1 MRCCSRHPEARRR
14 AVAAIA
20 LAFALLLAAPA
31 VAATEKPS
39 IESGSA
45 YADPTRDL
53 GAGSPSCREALGRE
67 QRESCRRS
75 GSVAHAYPLSSY
87 GIDVRVD
94 FSITDPGKSFLGAL
108 GSLAAGLWLGL
119 VFVLKGVLLLLEWT
133 FALDLTGKAMPEAQQ
148 TMQRLHHDAFGAPW
162 MVAAIS
168 VAGLWGIWRGLVQR
182 RTSET
187 LGGLAATV
195 GLMVLGLLIIS
206 QPAATVGH
214 LSRLA
219 NDAGAGVLAAGTT
232 GEVGEPRA
240 ALAAGMAGI
249 FDQGVRD
256 PWCAL
261 EFGSVDYCHEP
272 VKGGQR
278 TTNADLWLRYPAQS
292 REREELFKL
301 TKGDDLDD
309 GPGVVEVVTN
319 PVPSVLGLT
328 GGDEPKLDED
338 VQRLVT
344 KAPERVRMQEAGGTF
359 PRFALLA
366 VIAVGLSGAA
376 VLFGY
381 LAVHLLFA
389 SIKTVLLLLFAP
401 AVLLAP
407 AFGDAGRAVFLVWGK
422 RLAGAI
428 AAKLIYAL
436 FLTVVLAAT
445 GLVGKLD
452 LGWFGTWLVQSA
464 FWWGTF
470 AMRNELIG
478 FASLGLP
485 RSEGGGAGKA
495 LSQGY
500 YAWQLGRA
508 AKAATGAALDRP
520 AQAIGAARQ
529 HRADTRTARTTAT
542 AALASERLD
551 ADARRTL
558 GTEHAVARGGVER
571 RDALRR
577 ELRATD
583 RRLRGYDETVAAARA
598 QGHEKPTPTAE
609 QEALLGYRERLRAGI
624 EAPELRG
631 AEEMVRHG
639 ARNRATGGDDV
650 SDRDVANYRAVR
662 RRAHELPVDHDANLR
677 AAGVDPD
684 EYRAAPDERRAELR
698 AAVTEHLTRE
708 RDLLDAAEPAGQPD
722 PDRAARWL
730 RDDALRVRTAEERAR
745 LRDERRQRRTT
756 AGTYR
761 RR

>member
-1 MRCCSRHPEARRR
+1 
-14 AVAAIA
+14 V
-20 LAFALLLAAPA
+20 ALLLAAPA
-31 VAATEKPS
+31 VAATEKPD
-39 IESGSA
+39 SGGGAA

-53 GAGSPSCREALGRE
+53 GAGSPSCREALQAE

-75 GSVAHAYPLSSY
+75 GSVAHPYPLSSY
-87 GIDVRVD
+87 GIDVRVG

-108 GSLAAGLWLGL
+108 QSLAAGLWMGI
-119 VFVLKGVLLLLEWT
+119 VFALKGVLLLLEWT

-148 TMQRLHHDAFGAPW
+148 TMQRLHSDAFGAPW

-182 RTSET
+182 RTGET
-187 LGGLAATV
+187 LTGLTATV
-195 GLMVLGLLIIS
+195 GLMVLGLLVIS

-219 NDAGAGVLAAGTT
+219 SDAGAGVLAAGTT
-232 GEVGEPRA
+232 GAVDEPRA
-240 ALAAGMAGI
+240 ALASGMAGI
-249 FDQGVRD
+249 FDQAVRD

-261 EFGSVDYCHEP
+261 EFGSVDHCDAH
-272 VKGGQR
+272 VKGER
-278 TTNADLWLRYPAQS
+278 TANADLWLRYPAQS

-301 TKGDDLDD
+301 TKGQSLDD
-309 GPGVVEVVTN
+309 GPGLVDVVTN

-328 GGDEPKLDED
+328 GGSDPKLDED
-338 VQRLVT
+338 VQRLVA
-344 KAPERVRMQEAGGTF
+344 KAPERVQMQEAGGTF

-366 VIAVGLSGAA
+366 IIAFGLAGAIA
-376 VLFGY
+376 LFGW
-381 LAVHLLFA
+381 LAMHLLSA
-389 SIKTVLLLLFAP
+389 STKSLLLLLFAP

-407 AFGDAGRAVFLVWGK
+407 AFGDQGRAVFVGWGK
-422 RLAGAI
+422 QLLGAI
-428 AAKLIYAL
+428 FAKLIYAV

-445 GLVGKLD
+445 ATVSKVD

-464 FWWGTF
+464 FWWGIF
-470 AMRNELIG
+470 VKRNELVG
-478 FASLGLP
+478 LASLGLP

-508 AKAATGAALDRP
+508 AKAATGAMLERP
-520 AQAIGAARQ
+520 AQAVGAVRQ
-529 HRADTRTARTTAT
+529 HRADTRTGRTAAT

-558 GTEHAVARGGVER
+558 GTEHEAARGGVQR

-583 RRLRGYDETVAAARA
+583 RRLQGYDETVAAARA
-598 QGHEKPTPTAE
+598 QGHEKPAPTAE
-609 QEALLGYRERLRAGI
+609 QEALLTYRERLRSSLD
-624 EAPELRG
+624 APELQR
-631 AEEMVRHG
+631 AEEVQRHG
-639 ARNRATGGDDV
+639 ARNRAAGGTEV
-650 SDRDVANYRAVR
+650 SDRDVSNYRAAR
-662 RRAHELPVDHDANLR
+662 RRAHDVPLDHDANLR

-684 EYRAAPDERRAELR
+684 EYRTAPADRRDELR
-698 AAVTEHLTRE
+698 AVVSEHLTRE
-708 RDLLDAAEPAGQPD
+708 RDLLSAAEPSGSPD
-722 PDRAARWL
+722 ADRAARWI
-730 RDDALRVRTAEERAR
+730 RDDDVRMRTAEERAR
-745 LRDERRQRRTT
+745 LRDERRQRRAK
-756 AGTYR
+756 AGVYR